1 MALQT
6 KMTLLI
12 DGRKVDAIGTNWSVV
27 KTTPGGVAFGQ
38 DGPVGNFS
46 GVGVTYAA
54 NGVTMRIR
62 PTGVIT
68 QGFNPAQRM
77 AAGEE
82 FEISYNEGDPAL
94 GGVTLTMQECLA
106 REVTH
111 SVNNETGD
119 IMIQIGR
126 ITATRRVPY

>member
-1 MALQT
+1 
-6 KMTLLI
+6 
-12 DGRKVDAIGTNWSVV
+12 
-27 KTTPGGVAFGQ
+27 
-38 DGPVGNFS
+38 
-46 GVGVTYAA
+46 
-54 NGVTMRIR
+54 
-62 PTGVIT
+62 
-68 QGFNPAQRM
+68 M